1 MEVDGLAA
9 HMEREHGVQAG
20 QQQGVGDLHA
30 AAGDIDGDAAVAEDG
45 LGLADCSES
54 NIQVLCP
61 KCHKPYVFDHELRTK
76 FGKLQKLI
84 EVVREAEP
92 ILGDCCVSVN
102 VPGGSVKVPYAL
114 LLTRLNT
121 MLTLRVGGKSID
133 FHLWI
138 QPSSPDTFR

>member
-1 MEVDGLAA
+1 MPEDKTCKYGQAKVDFFCAEEGCD
-9 HMEREHGVQAG
+9 GVVQFSL
-20 QQQGVGDLHA
+20 QDCT
-30 AAGDIDGDAAVAEDG
+30 DG
-45 LGLADCSES
+45 S
-54 NIQVLCP
+54 IQVLCP

-76 FGKLQKLI
+76 FNKLQKLI

-92 ILGDCCVSVN
+92 ILGDCSVSVN

>member
-1 MEVDGLAA
+1 M
-9 HMEREHGVQAG
+9 
-20 QQQGVGDLHA
+20 
-30 AAGDIDGDAAVAEDG
+30 AEDKTCKYG
-45 LGLADCSES
+45 QAKVDFICAEEGCDGVVQFSLQDCADS

-92 ILGDCCVSVN
+92 ILGDCCVSVD